1 MSIESSTMN
10 TVKMPY
16 VVKSTLQEMQQHAVD
31 TNIMIEMVNRDLL
44 HFTNSSEAS
53 EVREVQP
60 EIQVADNLA
69 VRNLIYSGRN
79 PIFVDMLAMKNSQ
92 LTINGRTKLIKI
104 ATNKVTIKS
113 NVINE
118 ISLTD
123 LAKVSA
129 DGKMSGAKVA
139 SRVIAKNLK
148 IAENLN
154 RIPIQIFLNKTLSNP
169 TTITVQGNVEVE
181 NLNVKTV
188 NNIDFIK
195 FVNDVYL
202 ADKNQ
207 KIEGNLIFLHAA
219 QIEELNVTQ
228 IDDVPV
234 KNLMTTS
241 TDQTILSNVTIEK
254 FFAKSVQPAMLN
266 GEKLSD
272 NVAILGQEN
281 IVQGKNL

>member
-1 MSIESSTMN
+1 
-10 TVKMPY
+10 
-16 VVKSTLQEMQQHAVD
+16 MQQHAVD

-44 HFTNSSEAS
+44 HFTNSSETS

-79 PIFVDMLAMKNSQ
+79 SIFVDMFTLRNSQ
-92 LTINGRTKLIKI
+92 LTINGTTKLIKI
-104 ATNKVTIKS
+104 ATNKVTVKS
-113 NVINE
+113 NIINE
-118 ISLTD
+118 ISLRD
-123 LAKVSA
+123 LAKDSA
-129 DGKMSGAKVA
+129 DGKVSGVKDA
-139 SRVIAKNLK
+139 SRVTAKNLK

-188 NNIDFIK
+188 NGIDFFK
-195 FVNDVYL
+195 FLSDVYL
-202 ADKNQ
+202 ADENQ
-207 KIEGNLIFLHAA
+207 KIKGNLIFLHAV

-241 TDQTILSNVTIEK
+241 TEQSILSNVTIER
-254 FFAKSVQPAMLN
+254 FYAQSVQPAILN

-281 IVQGKNL
+281 IVQGENC